1 MSVRQRLKAAN
12 DNTIRNLFFCKNI
25 FFNFV
30 ALFLFELKYQYM
42 KRVSILFF
50 GLIMSIALFAE
61 SPVITFKTTTHDFG
75 KIKEQDGLVTKKF
88 EFKNTGDAP
97 LIIRVQASC
106 GCTATSWTKEP
117 VLPGKTGSVT
127 ASYNPVNRPGTFIK
141 SISVYTNA
149 DSKPI
154 QLTIKGDVI
163 PKPAVPQ

>member
-1 MSVRQRLKAAN
+1 
-12 DNTIRNLFFCKNI
+12 
-25 FFNFV
+25 
-30 ALFLFELKYQYM
+30 M

-50 GLIMSIALFAE
+50 GLIMGVALLAQ
-61 SPVITFKTTTHDFG
+61 SPVMTFEKTTHDFE
-75 KIKEQDGLVTKKF
+75 KIKEQDGLATKKF

-97 LIIRVQASC
+97 LIINRVHASC

-117 VLPGKTGSVT
+117 VLPGKTGSIT
-127 ASYNPVNRPGTFIK
+127 ASYNPANRPGVFIK
-141 SISVYTNA
+141 TITVYTNA

>member
-1 MSVRQRLKAAN
+1 VVQ
-12 DNTIRNLFFCKNI
+12 
-25 FFNFV
+25 
-30 ALFLFELKYQYM
+30 FLFELKYQYM

-50 GLIMSIALFAE
+50 GLILSVALFAQ
-61 SPVITFKTTTHDFG
+61 SPIMTFETTTHDFG
-75 KIKEQDGLVTKKF
+75 KIKEQDGLATKKF

-97 LIIRVQASC
+97 LIINRVNASC

-127 ASYNPVNRPGTFIK
+127 ASYNPVNRPGVFIK
-141 SISVYTNA
+141 TITVFTNV